1 VDRKTRGLP
10 ESFELDVPQSAIS
23 GPVQLGDYLDEED
36 TPLPARKPREAA
48 VRERNV
54 VEMPRRERNDERG
67 EILPKPTAPSQ
78 SAQTRKTP
86 PKPRRVITTVLRK
99 QVNMTPETLQM
110 VDELLNY
117 VQTYSVQTDT
127 RASEL
132 FHALV
137 LSLYEA
143 RENLDLSKVPP
154 RGRWGTPTA
163 SAFPVALKNAIQLAI
178 VKDYYE
184 KQQ

>member
-10 ESFELDVPQSAIS
+10 ESFDLDVPQSAIS
-23 GPVQLGDYLDEED
+23 GPVQLGDYLDEVD
-36 TPLPARKPREAA
+36 TPPPTRNLRGGAP
-48 VRERNV
+48 RERNV
-54 VEMPRRERNDERG
+54 VEMPAWERREARG
-67 EILPKPTAPSQ
+67 EAIPTTSLPSH
-78 SAQTRKTP
+78 TRKAP
-86 PKPRRVITTVLRK
+86 PKPRRVTTTVLRK

-110 VDELLNY
+110 VDDLLNY
-117 VQTYSVQTDT
+117 VRTYSPQPDT

-143 RENLDLSKVPP
+143 REHLDFSKVPP

-163 SAFPVALKNAIQLAI
+163 SAFPVALKNAIQTAI
-178 VKDYYE
+178 TRDYYE

>member
-1 VDRKTRGLP
+1 VDNKRTRGLP
-10 ESFELDVPQSAIS
+10 ESFELDVPQSAVS
-23 GPVQLGDYLDEED
+23 RPVQLGDYLDEEG
-36 TPLPARKPREAA
+36 TPPPTRKPREGAP
-48 VRERNV
+48 RERNVNV
-54 VEMPRRERNDERG
+54 VEMPRNERREGRG
-67 EILPKPTAPSQ
+67 ESLPKATALSE
-78 SAQTRKTP
+78 ARKSP
-86 PKPRRVITTVLRK
+86 PKPRRVTTTVLRK
-99 QVNMTPETLQM
+99 QVNMSPETLQM

-117 VQTYSVQTDT
+117 VRTYSTQGDT

-143 RENLDLSKVPP
+143 REHLDLSKVPP

-163 SAFPVALKNAIQLAI
+163 SAFPVALKNAMQMAI